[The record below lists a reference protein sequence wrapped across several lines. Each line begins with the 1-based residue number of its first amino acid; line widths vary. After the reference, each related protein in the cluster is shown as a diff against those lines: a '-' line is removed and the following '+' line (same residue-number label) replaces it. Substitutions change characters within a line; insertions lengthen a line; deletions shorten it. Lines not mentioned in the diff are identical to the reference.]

1 MFDNSDTP
9 PSIVRLIALLKTG
22 YRIDERASV
31 EVGDTLWL
39 EHPARRT
46 KERTLLLSGDGWLV
60 GMDPL
65 DSTREQLRIP
75 PSASEDFNHFVR
87 GVPRPTWWEANGP
100 TFYPAMGLALLI
112 AMSGCIYGVV
122 HALRSLLTTR

>member
-9 PSIVRLIALLKTG
+9 PSIVRLIALLKAG
-22 YRIDERASV
+22 YQIDERASV

-46 KERTLLLSGDGWLV
+46 KERTLMLSGDGWLV

-65 DSTREQLRIP
+65 DCARKQLRIP
-75 PSASEDFNHFVR
+75 PSASEAFNQFVHR
-87 GVPRPTWWEANGP
+87 VPRPTCWEANGP

-122 HALRSLLTTR
+122 DAIRSLLTT

>member
-9 PSIVRLIALLKTG
+9 PSIVRLIALLKAG
-22 YRIDERASV
+22 YKIDERASV

-39 EHPARRT
+39 EHPARRA

-65 DSTREQLRIP
+65 DSARKQLRISP
-75 PSASEDFNHFVR
+75 TASDDFVNFVR
-87 GVPRPTWWEANGP
+87 SVPRPTWWEANGP
-100 TFYPAMGLALLI
+100 TFYPAINI
-112 AMSGCIYGVV
+112 AIFATIVGCIYGVV
-122 HALRSLLTTR
+122 SVIRALLPN